1 MAFED
6 DLGYDPSQPIVQNYA
21 LSATQL
27 ISKTISLWA
36 GRIAQYILIV
46 GVISAASVAVSILIL
61 STMFGLVGSISA
73 DPFGYLISFFMD
85 PMSDLPLLAVSVG
98 FAFMAFILN
107 AVVNGAAIKF
117 TLDEYGGPGGDVG
130 ASFSHSFSRLVSIII
145 VQIILGFII
154 SVMLTPGTIL
164 AARALD
170 MIDITDP
177 FNPII
182 QPGALEMMM
191 SAMILLLIGGI
202 FLIYIQVRFLAT
214 YAVVIDTDRSAID
227 SLKRSWELTS
237 GNFFHVFGSYILLV
251 LAVGVLGLIVNV
263 ALTFMFLPL
272 SYSLV
277 IESLVN
283 ALLFSSITY
292 IFTAVLY
299 RDLASRKGTSDLPD
313 YVL

>member
-1 MAFED
+1 MAFD
-6 DLGYDPSQPIVQNYA
+6 DELGYDPSRPIDQDYT

-36 GRIAQYILIV
+36 GRIAHYILIV
-46 GVISAASVAVSILIL
+46 GVISTASVAVSVVIL
-61 STMFGLVGSISA
+61 SAMFGLIGTISA
-73 DPFGYLISFFMD
+73 DPVGYLISFFMD
-85 PMSDLPLLAVSVG
+85 PMSNLSLLAVSVG
-98 FAFMAFILN
+98 FAFVAFVLN
-107 AVVNGAAIKF
+107 AIVNGAAIKF
-117 TLDEYGGPGGDVG
+117 TLDEYGGAGGDVG
-130 ASFSHSFSRLVSIII
+130 TSFSHSFSRLVNIII

-154 SVMLTPGTIL
+154 SVIMTPGTIL

-182 QPGALEMMM
+182 QPGALELMML
-191 SAMILLLIGGI
+191 AMVLLLVGGI

-214 YAVVIDTDRSAID
+214 YAVVIDSDLSAIT

-251 LAVGVLGLIVNV
+251 LAVGVLGLIVNFG
-263 ALTFMFLPL
+263 LTFIFLPV

-277 IESLVN
+277 IESLII
-283 ALLFSSITY
+283 ALLFSSLTY